1 LVNTI
6 CGVPITPII
15 DINILELLLK
25 FLPVETPLGPQ
36 PKLVIDPV
44 SIPFLTKFVV
54 GATTI
59 FTLMI
64 GIIK

>member
-6 CGVPITPII
+6 CGVLITPII
-15 DINILELLLK
+15 DISIPELLLK
-25 FLPVETPLGPQ
+25 FLPVKTPPGPQ
-36 PKLVIDPV
+36 PKLVIDPI

-59 FTLMI
+59 FTLVI